1 MSKRQSIFQCPK
13 PTDKVLR
20 LMERGAEL
28 RARGLAWVAV
38 AEKLERPNET
48 IQQWVKQYRE
58 VWQGLLREAEGRVF
72 REAGA
77 EALQM
82 LRKLLRSKDEK
93 VTRDVARTLATLL
106 CRYPYG
112 RGADEPA
119 MDETTQHLLEVAK
132 ALHLEDFDE
141 HGNLIAASEVDESNR
156 YDVS

>member
-1 MSKRQSIFQCPK
+1 MPVRKSIFQCPK

-20 LMERGAEL
+20 LMEGGAEL
-28 RARGLAWVAV
+28 RARGLAWAAV
-38 AEKLERPNET
+38 AEKLDRPVET

-58 VWQGLLREAEGRVF
+58 VWQGLLREAETRVF

-93 VTRDVARTLATLL
+93 VTRDVARTLATLMYR
-106 CRYPYG
+106 CPNG
-112 RGADEPA
+112 RGTDEPA

-141 HGNLIAASEVDESNR
+141 NGVLIAKDVDYSDDNEQ
-156 YDVS
+156 V